1 MSLLIVLSPLIVRL
15 LRLTDASEDRPVDTN
30 FQLVTGASRWYKCTV
45 CSCGL
50 LQRTASPMNRLA
62 YLLILLLISALV
74 DDFWAAAPVLPSAP
88 LADDDEY
95 LPPQQQPQ
103 RERSASCQKPAFVGL
118 QPQTTDFSLV
128 RRGLPSEWNLTTP
141 FTPPPLYVFTSLQI

>member
-30 FQLVTGASRWYKCTV
+30 FQLVTGASRWYKHTV

-50 LQRTASPMNRLA
+50 LQRAASPMNRLA

-74 DDFWAAAPVLPSAP
+74 DDFWAAAPGAIVKCCGRWLLQA
-88 LADDDEY
+88 
-95 LPPQQQPQ
+95 
-103 RERSASCQKPAFVGL
+103 ASVCS
-118 QPQTTDFSLV
+118 T
-128 RRGLPSEWNLTTP
+128 
-141 FTPPPLYVFTSLQI
+141 